1 MKRIEIEEKV
11 IELFYNDKDTLKLN
25 YIAKKLNIKSE
36 EESYFL
42 LRDVLH
48 DLIDRQVIERLPR
61 RKYILKDWNNPSL
74 LIGYYQV
81 IDSTHSVETDNPKFP
96 RIFIKKAHLKNALPG
111 DKVKVQ
117 VFPQISEDN
126 RKLKG
131 EIIEVLERANNN
143 IVGMIEHDGTF
154 YFLVPDD
161 PIYHVDFLIPA
172 ESLNGA
178 KSGDKVSASL
188 LSWTD
193 PNKNPKATVKEIM
206 GRAGVS
212 EVEYDSILVEFDLNP
227 NFPEEV
233 IEQVQAYKKPSNRP
247 IKARMDL
254 RDKLIVTIDPYD
266 AKDFD
271 DALSLDIMPNGNYHL
286 GVHIADVSHYVE
298 EDTPLDV
305 EARKRGNST
314 YLVDRVVP
322 MLPEV
327 LSNEICSLKPD
338 EVRFCMS
345 VFMEITPI
353 GEVINYQITDSI
365 ICSKRR
371 YNYDEVLEVINGK
384 EDVNSEL
391 LLNLNELAGL
401 LRKKRNSLGSIDF
414 DSVEYKFVL
423 DERKQP
429 VSAYAKRSNLAT
441 SLVEECMLLCNKTVC
456 NFIIA
461 KSKEQDIKI
470 GLPFVYRVH
479 DVPEPK
485 KLKEALNFLEYLAD
499 KKINKTVVSSTALN
513 IILSQ
518 FKDTENWEIANS
530 VLIRSMAKAEY
541 SVNNIGHYG
550 LAFDDYTHFT
560 SPIRRYPDL
569 IVHRLI
575 KKYQSQSYKI
585 SKINTD
591 KLILKGITKHC
602 TETERVAMQAER
614 ASTKYSFTVMASRQV
629 GEIFDGKVTGITR
642 YGLYV
647 QLNDIFCEGL
657 LHIKD
662 MWDDYYFYDEVK
674 LQMYGKRNKKVFT
687 YGTKI
692 KVKIVKV
699 NVDKREI
706 DLELVK
712 G

>member
-36 EESYFL
+36 DESYFL
-42 LRDVLH
+42 LKDVLH
-48 DLIDRQVIERLPR
+48 DLIDRQVIERFPR
-61 RKYILKDWNNPSL
+61 RKYVLKDWTNPSS
-74 LIGYYQV
+74 IVGYYQV
-81 IDSTHSVETDNPKFP
+81 IENTHSVETDNPKFP
-96 RIFIKKAHLKNALPG
+96 RIYVKKAHLRNALPG

-117 VFPQISEDN
+117 LFPEIAEDN

-131 EIIEVLERANNN
+131 EIVEVLERSKSK
-143 IVGMIEHDGTF
+143 IVGMIEYDGTF

-161 PIYHVDFLIPA
+161 PIYHVDFLVPA
-172 ESLNGA
+172 DNLNGA
-178 KSGDKVSASL
+178 KNGDKVSASL
-188 LSWTD
+188 LSWSD
-193 PNKNPKATVKEIM
+193 PNKNPKAVVNEII

-212 EVEYDSILVEFDLNP
+212 EVEYDSILLEFDLNP
-227 NFPEEV
+227 DFPEDV
-233 IEQVQAYKKPSNRP
+233 IEQVQVYKKPSNRP
-247 IKARMDL
+247 LKSRLDL

-271 DALSLDIMPNGNYHL
+271 DALSLDILPNGNYNL
-286 GVHIADVSHYVE
+286 GVHIADVSYYVE
-298 EDTPLDV
+298 ENTPLDI

-322 MLPEV
+322 MLPEI

-345 VFMEITPI
+345 VFMEIAPN
-353 GEVINYQITDSI
+353 GDLKNYQINDSI

-371 YNYDEVLEVINGK
+371 YNYDEVLGIINGNK
-384 EDVNSEL
+384 DINSEL
-391 LLNLNELAGL
+391 LMNLNELAGI
-401 LRKKRNSLGSIDF
+401 LRKNRNSLGSIDF
-414 DSVEYKFVL
+414 DSVEYKFIL

-429 VSAYAKRSNLAT
+429 VSAYTKRSNLAT
-441 SLVEECMLLCNKTVC
+441 SLVEECMLICNKTVC
-456 NFIIA
+456 SFINK
-461 KSKEQDIKI
+461 KSKELDIKI
-470 GLPFVYRVH
+470 GLPFLYRVH

-485 KLKEALNFLEYLAD
+485 KLKEALNFLEYLAN
-499 KKINKTVVSSTALN
+499 KSINKSVHSSTELN
-513 IILSQ
+513 NILSQ

-541 SVNNIGHYG
+541 AVNNIGHYG
-550 LAFDDYTHFT
+550 LAFDDYAHFT

-575 KKYQSQSYKI
+575 KKYQSHPYKI
-585 SKINTD
+585 AKINAD
-591 KLILKGITKHC
+591 KLFLKGVAKHC

-614 ASTKYSFTVMASRQV
+614 ASVKYSFTVMASRHV
-629 GEIFDGKVTGITR
+629 GEIYEGKVTGITR

-647 QLNDIFCEGL
+647 QLNDIYCEGL

-674 LQMYGKRNKKVFT
+674 LLMFGKRNKKVYT